1 MKNLWGLKGRGIL
14 KQIQIKK
21 EKPLALRTS
30 HLYTRLLCVNKP
42 SIVIS
47 KSEFHCILWNGYN
60 DEFNYFLTPQHRKGS
75 HEKRGWLEAYWKS
88 WFDLLPFFTLKPA
101 GEVCLACHI
110 IHYKSLRFFTTN
122 SFTFI
127 SVHVLVLSYTWSVK
141 EIQRSLSERCDEM
154 GRMES
159 EELFFCQSQLI
170 YLPVLTF
177 FGEGI
182 FKENSYWL
190 MLIGFFPTP
199 VKMLN
204 ILFTIGINDWLVL
217 F

>member
-1 MKNLWGLKGRGIL
+1 MSISQALSSANQNFIAFFGMVITMSSIISSHPSREKVLTRSEAGWRPTGSPGLTCSHSSLSSLQGRF
-14 KQIQIKK
+14 
-21 EKPLALRTS
+21 ASHATS
-30 HLYTRLLCVNKP
+30 
-42 SIVIS
+42 
-47 KSEFHCILWNGYN
+47 
-60 DEFNYFLTPQHRKGS
+60 
-75 HEKRGWLEAYWKS
+75 
-88 WFDLLPFFTLKPA
+88 FTINHS
-101 GEVCLACHI
+101 GFI
-110 IHYKSLRFFTTN
+110 TTN

-204 ILFTIGINDWLVL
+204 SLFTIAINDWLVL